1 METEG
6 FQRFPFFFVCREAI
20 QKEKE
25 EKEKE
30 ERESKIIADQSV
42 STLDPQSNAEVDE
55 ETRAAVV
62 LQSNYRGFKERKK
75 FRERKTTLV
84 GGSGGLAVASQVELD
99 GGEEPQRKEEEIYE
113 DEESTYEAEEDGGDS
128 DHTQVPEDDSYLE
141 VMDDVELEDL
151 VGLAAKEEKK
161 EEETGEGNVA
171 EETRA
176 ATVLQSNFRGHKE
189 RKRLQ
194 EEGKIPARKSR
205 AEEQEVQT
213 KPARDDVDEPLDV
226 SSIDVVLENQDETR
240 AAVVLQSNFRGHK
253 ERKRLQE
260 EGKIP
265 ARKGRAEEQVV
276 PTVEEEKRSLSTTA
290 EEEEE
295 TRAATVLQSN
305 FRGHQE
311 RKKLRA
317 EREARRGA
325 TEEAA
330 VEPAP
335 VKEEEE
341 EEDNNID
348 DALDVNDI
356 VIGRRDEAEAEKER
370 QEEEHAAVKIQSN
383 FRGYKE
389 RKNLRANQHAA
400 RTAAAQLESFSKEV
414 RPEVREDAQVSGS
427 SPAPV

>member
-1 METEG
+1 M
-6 FQRFPFFFVCREAI
+6 VCREAI

-25 EKEKE
+25 EKE
-30 ERESKIIADQSV
+30 SKIVADQSV

-99 GGEEPQRKEEEIYE
+99 GGEEPQREEEEIYE

-141 VMDDVELEDL
+141 VVDDVELEDL
-151 VGLAAKEEKK
+151 VGLPAKEEEK
-161 EEETGEGNVA
+161 EEEAVGGNVA

-213 KPARDDVDEPLDV
+213 ELARDDVDESLDV
-226 SSIDVVLENQDETR
+226 SSIDVVLENQDESR

-265 ARKGRAEEQVV
+265 ARKGRAEERVV
-276 PTVEEEKRSLSTTA
+276 PTLEEEETSPSTTA

-295 TRAATVLQSN
+295 RAATVLQSN

-335 VKEEEE
+335 VKEEE

-400 RTAAAQLESFSKEV
+400 RTQAAQLESFSKEV
-414 RPEVREDAQVSGS
+414 RPEVQEDAQVSGS

>member
-1 METEG
+1 M
-6 FQRFPFFFVCREAI
+6 VCREAI

-25 EKEKE
+25 EKE
-30 ERESKIIADQSV
+30 SKIVADQSV

-99 GGEEPQRKEEEIYE
+99 GGEEPQREEEEIYE

-141 VMDDVELEDL
+141 VVDDVELEDL
-151 VGLAAKEEKK
+151 VGLPAKEEEK
-161 EEETGEGNVA
+161 EEEAVGGNVA

-213 KPARDDVDEPLDV
+213 ELARDDVDESLDV
-226 SSIDVVLENQDETR
+226 SSIDVVLENQDESR

-265 ARKGRAEEQVV
+265 ARKGRAEERVV
-276 PTVEEEKRSLSTTA
+276 PTVEEEETSPSTTA

-295 TRAATVLQSN
+295 RAATVLQSN

-317 EREARRGA
+317 QREVRRRA

-335 VKEEEE
+335 VKEEE

-400 RTAAAQLESFSKEV
+400 RTQAAQLESFSKEV
-414 RPEVREDAQVSGS
+414 RPEVQEDAQVSGS

>member
-1 METEG
+1 M
-6 FQRFPFFFVCREAI
+6 
-20 QKEKE
+20 
-25 EKEKE
+25 
-30 ERESKIIADQSV
+30 
-42 STLDPQSNAEVDE
+42 
-55 ETRAAVV
+55 V

-99 GGEEPQRKEEEIYE
+99 GGKEPQRKEEEIYE

-141 VMDDVELEDL
+141 VVDDVELEHL
-151 VGLAAKEEKK
+151 VGLTAREEEKEEAV
-161 EEETGEGNVA
+161 GGNVA

-213 KPARDDVDEPLDV
+213 KLARDDVDEPLDV
-226 SSIDVVLENQDETR
+226 SSIDVVLESQDETR

-253 ERKRLQE
+253 ERRRLQE

-265 ARKGRAEEQVV
+265 ARKGRAEERVV

-295 TRAATVLQSN
+295 RAATVLQSN

-330 VEPAP
+330 VEPGP

-341 EEDNNID
+341 EGNNID

-356 VIGRRDEAEAEKER
+356 MIGRRDEAEAVKER

-400 RTAAAQLESFSKEV
+400 RTQAAQLESFSKEV
-414 RPEVREDAQVSGS
+414 RPEVQEGAQVSGS

>member
-1 METEG
+1 M
-6 FQRFPFFFVCREAI
+6 VCREAI

-25 EKEKE
+25 EKE
-30 ERESKIIADQSV
+30 SKIVADQSV

-99 GGEEPQRKEEEIYE
+99 GGEEPQREEEEIYE

-141 VMDDVELEDL
+141 VVDDVELEDL
-151 VGLAAKEEKK
+151 VGLAAEK
-161 EEETGEGNVA
+161 EEEAVGGNVA

-213 KPARDDVDEPLDV
+213 ELARDNVDEPLDV
-226 SSIDVVLENQDETR
+226 SSIDVVLKNQDESR

-265 ARKGRAEEQVV
+265 ARKGRAEERVV
-276 PTVEEEKRSLSTTA
+276 PTLEEEETSPSTTA

-295 TRAATVLQSN
+295 RAATVLQSN

-311 RKKLRA
+311 RKKLREA

-335 VKEEEE
+335 VKEEE

-400 RTAAAQLESFSKEV
+400 RTQAAQLESFSKEV
-414 RPEVREDAQVSGS
+414 RPEVQEDTQVSGS

>member
-1 METEG
+1 M
-6 FQRFPFFFVCREAI
+6 
-20 QKEKE
+20 
-25 EKEKE
+25 
-30 ERESKIIADQSV
+30 
-42 STLDPQSNAEVDE
+42 
-55 ETRAAVV
+55 V

-75 FRERKTTLV
+75 FRERKTAME
-84 GGSGGLAVASQVELD
+84 GGSGGGLAVASHVELD
-99 GGEEPQRKEEEIYE
+99 GGKDQEKKDAEVYE
-113 DEESTYEAEEDGGDS
+113 DEESTYEAEEQDDDDS

-141 VMDDVELEDL
+141 TVDDVELGEL
-151 VGLAAKEEKK
+151 VGHAAKEEKETAVAAEGVD
-161 EEETGEGNVA
+161 EEI
-171 EETRA
+171 RA

-194 EEGKIPARKSR
+194 EEGKIPAKKGR
-205 AEEQEVQT
+205 AEELEVPT
-213 KPARDDVDEPLDV
+213 ELDVDEPLEV
-226 SSIDVVLENQDETR
+226 SCIDLVLESQDETR

-265 ARKGRAEEQVV
+265 ARKGRAEEVEV
-276 PTVEEEKRSLSTTA
+276 PKAEEEETSGATA

-295 TRAATVLQSN
+295 EMRAATVLQSN

-317 EREARRGA
+317 AKEARREA
-325 TEEAA
+325 KEETT
-330 VEPAP
+330 VEPVP
-335 VKEEEE
+335 VKKEE
-341 EEDNNID
+341 D

-356 VIGRRDEAEAEKER
+356 VIGRRDEAEVERER

-400 RTAAAQLESFSKEV
+400 RTQAAQLESFSKEV
-414 RPEVREDAQVSGS
+414 SL
-427 SPAPV
+427 